1 MKASIIVPT
10 SNRKDELS
18 KTLESLAQH
27 VGASSAIEIVVVDN
41 QPSSDTQAIVTDAN
55 KKLSTSVRYVR
66 EFRPGLHHARHAG
79 ATAARGAVL
88 IFIDDDVD
96 VSENW
101 LSAHLKAYEEPGVSA
116 AGGRILPM
124 WESAPPK
131 WIEVVPREYF
141 GLLDYGNKSRLIQG
155 SEGINGGNY
164 SILREALF
172 GAGGFHPDSF
182 PDPSMIWLRG
192 DGEAG
197 LTRKLQSRQERVMYL
212 ADADVHHRIPD
223 GRMSIASLSR
233 RAFAHG
239 IENGY
244 TFARKRH
251 CRAWSLVALYL
262 IGLAATAA
270 IAPAFSFRSRSPEN
284 IARSELARTRYRAM
298 RSYATRLARNGDL
311 RMHVMMNTYLEEFAT
326 EANKV
331 RTY

>member
-1 MKASIIVPT
+1 MLASNVGSARGT
-10 SNRKDELS
+10 EL
-18 KTLESLAQH
+18 L
-27 VGASSAIEIVVVDN
+27 VVDN
-41 QPSSDTQAIVTDAN
+41 GPAGDTQAILLRAESR
-55 KKLSTSVRYVR
+55 LGIPVRYLQ
-66 EFRPGLHHARHAG
+66 ESRPGLHHARHAG
-79 ATAARGAVL
+79 AAAARGEVL
-88 IFIDDDVD
+88 IFIDDDVN

-101 LSAHLKAYEEPGVSA
+101 LSAHLEAYRNSEISA
-116 AGGRILPM
+116 AGGPVVAR
-124 WESAPPK
+124 WESTPPD
-131 WIEVVPREYF
+131 WIEVVPDDYF
-141 GLLDYGNKSRLIQG
+141 SLLDYGDQSRPIQG
-155 SEGINGGNY
+155 AEGINGCNY
-164 SILREALF
+164 SILRESLF

-197 LTRKLQSRQERVMYL
+197 LTRELLSRHERVMYL
-212 ADADVHHRIPD
+212 ADAKVFHRISD
-223 GRMSIASLSR
+223 ERLSITSLSK

-262 IGLAATAA
+262 IGLAAALA
-270 IAPAFSFRSRSPEN
+270 IAPAFGFRSRSLEN
-284 IARSELARTRYRAM
+284 IARSELARARYRAL
-298 RSYATRLARNGDL
+298 RSYATRLARNRDL